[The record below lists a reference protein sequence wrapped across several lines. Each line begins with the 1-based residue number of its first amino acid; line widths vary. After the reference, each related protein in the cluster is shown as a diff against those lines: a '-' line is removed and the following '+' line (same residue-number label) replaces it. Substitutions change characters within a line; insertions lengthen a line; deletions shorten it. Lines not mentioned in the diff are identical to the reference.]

1 MILFVDELKRVWIL
15 RAFFGVGG
23 ETDARLGYSS
33 LYGVS

>member
-15 RAFFGVGG
+15 RAFLGG